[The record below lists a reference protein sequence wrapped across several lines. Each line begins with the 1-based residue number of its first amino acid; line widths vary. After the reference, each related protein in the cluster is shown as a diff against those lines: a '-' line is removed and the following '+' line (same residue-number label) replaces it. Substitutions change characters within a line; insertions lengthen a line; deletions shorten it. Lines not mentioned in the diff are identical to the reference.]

1 MKIIS
6 CVITSSKWD
15 DFTKDKFVFGYYKP
29 ISPQTVQRRFD
40 DAYNKAKE
48 KDDGLPKI
56 RIHDFRH
63 SHASFLINNMAGAG
77 FSDFDIAKR
86 LGDTVETLHNTYA
99 HLFDTKDKCIV
110 DMMNKLL

>member
-1 MKIIS
+1 MPNTLSKMLREWFLE
-6 CVITSSKWD
+6 CSKWD

-56 RIHDFRH
+56 RIHDF
-63 SHASFLINNMAGAG
+63 
-77 FSDFDIAKR
+77 DIAKR

-99 HLFDTKDKCIV
+99 HWFDTKDKSIV